1 MDFAFIVPAC
11 PPERS
16 RLLLK
21 QIDLETKQCK
31 LKSNADPLY
40 ARAQDRDAHGLAPPK
55 IGGHLWHGKIPIG
68 NVAMRRNLER
78 KRALAR

>member
-40 ARAQDRDAHGLAPPK
+40 ARAQDRDAHGLAPQK
-55 IGGHLWHGKIPIG
+55 LVDIYGMAKS
-68 NVAMRRNLER
+68 RLEMSR
-78 KRALAR
+78 